1 MILLNISFKY
11 KFINKMRCADTVESS
26 GGSGSIPTSNVGS
39 DNSLNEIDDF
49 AVGKVVNSTS
59 CCFFSGNGN
68 TTVPN
73 DSGILSGDDAVGMGE
88 KYGTDD
94 DDGADGN
101 VVKFSPDDVDGC
113 VGKEKSSGNPGCCCR
128 GDSSSIDGSDV
139 GCADDGSIG
148 SINGDNVGGSFVAD
162 GDDSAIGSKPENE
175 NGVASSSVCGPIND
189 DDDGNTEL
197 ADLLDGSGSIG
208 DDVCGSL
215 VAGDDDAIGSK
226 PENENGV
233 ASSSVC
239 GPINDDDDGNTEL
252 ADLFDG
258 SIGDDVG
265 GSLVAGDD
273 DSAIGSKPEDENG
286 VALSAVCGPIIDDDD
301 GNTELADLLG
311 GSGSVG
317 DVPFIP
323 PSCVKSV
330 KSEM

>member
-1 MILLNISFKY
+1 MKMILLNISFKY

-39 DNSLNEIDDF
+39 DDSLNEIDDF

-128 GDSSSIDGSDV
+128 GVSSSIDGSDV
-139 GCADDGSIG
+139 DCADDGSIG
-148 SINGDNVGGSFVAD
+148 SINGDNVGGSLVAD

-175 NGVASSSVCGPIND
+175 NGVASSSVCGPIIGDN
-189 DDDGNTEL
+189 DGNSEL
-197 ADLLDGSGSIG
+197 ADLL
-208 DDVCGSL
+208 
-215 VAGDDDAIGSK
+215 
-226 PENENGV
+226 
-233 ASSSVC
+233 
-239 GPINDDDDGNTEL
+239 
-252 ADLFDG
+252 DG

-273 DSAIGSKPEDENG
+273 DSAIGSKSENENG

-311 GSGSVG
+311 GSGSIG